1 MAATITTICNLA
13 LSKIGARKVIDIDEE
28 STEARACKTFF
39 EEVRDDVLRSHRW
52 SFAVTRVTL
61 TQIASE
67 PAFGWRNGFQQPTD
81 CLRVFEVNGWD
92 QARREGHWEIEGR
105 LVMIDE
111 ESADIRYIRREVDCN
126 VYDSIFI
133 EAFATKLASAIVMP
147 VNGSGQMSVELL
159 KQYEAVTG
167 SKARKIDAMEGRP
180 RRRPAWQ
187 NSDLVFSRFRGV

>member
-28 STEARACKTFF
+28 STEARACKTFYD
-39 EEVRDDVLRSHRW
+39 EVRDDVLRSHRW
-52 SFAVTRVTL
+52 SFAVTRATL
-61 TQIASE
+61 SEIASE
-67 PAFGWRNGFQQPTD
+67 PAFGWRNGFELPVD

-92 QARREGHWEIEGR
+92 QARREGYWEIEGR
-105 LVMIDE
+105 LVMVDE
-111 ESADIRYIRREVDCN
+111 ESADIRYIRRETDAN
-126 VYDSIFI
+126 LYDSIFI

>member
-28 STEARACKTFF
+28 SNEARACKVFYN
-39 EEVRDDVLRSHRW
+39 EVRDDVLRSHRW
-52 SFAVTRVTL
+52 NFAIDRVTL

-67 PAFGWRNGFQQPTD
+67 PAFGWRNGFEQPTD

-92 QARREGHWEIEGR
+92 VSRREGRWEIEGR
-105 LVMIDE
+105 LVMVDE
-111 ESADIRYIRREVDCN
+111 DIADIRYIRREVDCN
-126 VYDSIFI
+126 LYDSIFV
-133 EAFATKLASAIVMP
+133 EAFATKLASAITMP
-147 VNGSGQMSVELL
+147 INGNGQMSVELL

-167 SKARKIDAMEGRP
+167 SKARKIDAMESRP
-180 RRRPAWQ
+180 TRRPAWQ